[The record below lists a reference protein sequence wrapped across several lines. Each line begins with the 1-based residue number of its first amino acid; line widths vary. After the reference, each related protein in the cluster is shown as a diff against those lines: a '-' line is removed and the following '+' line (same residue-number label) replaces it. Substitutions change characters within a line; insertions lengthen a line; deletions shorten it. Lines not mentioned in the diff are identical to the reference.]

1 MSVTQTGPMQASEGA
16 SSAGLTEAL
25 GGVVA
30 VVLGIL
36 GLVHIAPTL
45 LMTIAT
51 IVVGIALLAQ
61 TYMVGA
67 EYVGHVSTSREP
79 MVLAGLSG
87 SWSVAFLSGIAG
99 VVLGILALVGVMP
112 EILVAAAVIA
122 IGGGLLIGSGGTAQ
136 TAAFRLLTP
145 ASSERMRSLV
155 FESTASLGVVQA
167 LVGLALIVLGILALT
182 GFTSGSL
189 LLIALLTSGAY
200 FGVTSSAFGGVLL
213 SVFPKQTAL

>member
-1 MSVTQTGPMQASEGA
+1 MQASESA

-30 VVLGIL
+30 VVLSIL
-36 GLVHIAPTL
+36 GLVHIASTL

-112 EILVAAAVIA
+112 EILVAAAVLA

-182 GFTSGSL
+182 GVASGEAL
-189 LLIALLTSGAY
+189 LLIALLTCGAY